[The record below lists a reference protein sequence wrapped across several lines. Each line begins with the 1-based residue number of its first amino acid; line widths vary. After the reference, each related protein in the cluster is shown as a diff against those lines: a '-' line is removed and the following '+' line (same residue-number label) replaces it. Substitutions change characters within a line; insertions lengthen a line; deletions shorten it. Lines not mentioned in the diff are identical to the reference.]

1 MKYQSGAAF
10 RQALEQRLLTRS
22 RDKGISLVRLRK
34 AVVFDR
40 LLFRLAITAQA
51 DGFLRER
58 WPSTSGWENGRG
70 PQRIWI
76 SFTATTRRRPPLT
89 S

>member
-10 RQALEQRLLTRS
+10 RRALEQRLLTRS
-22 RDKGISLVRLRK
+22 RDRRISLVRLRK

-40 LLFRLAITAQA
+40 LPC
-51 DGFLRER
+51 D
-58 WPSTSGWENGRG
+58 
-70 PQRIWI
+70 
-76 SFTATTRRRPPLT
+76 RRAKPLG